1 MWFSSILSMKI
12 PRIELFEWLQNN
24 HQRAEHILAFSKMK
38 GLSKREYHELVN
50 YDLEP
55 ELDLGRGDPRGANE
69 FKQILKEMYGCGIY
83 NIVTTSGGTQAN
95 FLVFLA
101 TLNKNDEFIIEQ
113 PGYQPMWL
121 TPEMIGARMIP
132 WPRRFENGF
141 RLDVDALEA
150 LITDR
155 TKLIVLTNPHNPTGV
170 VADREL
176 EIKKIAEMAQARGIY
191 VLIDEIFLD
200 GAAEPQVSAYGLP
213 NVIITSSMTKV
224 YGLGGQRTGWII
236 APPEIVS
243 QCQNAKVH
251 ANGST
256 SYVGELM
263 NAYALRNARK
273 LLVQRFN
280 KHSISN
286 FQLLRE
292 WMETNQDIVEWV
304 RPHGGIMCFP
314 RYRVNMSSI
323 ELCHKLLDDHGVM
336 VIPGEYFNMDGH
348 IRLCYTCSED
358 VLTGGL
364 NALGK
369 GLRELGSG

>member
-1 MWFSSILSMKI
+1 MWLVSIHPVKI
-12 PRIELFEWLQNN
+12 PPIELFEWLQNN
-24 HQRAEHILAFSKMK
+24 HERAEYVLAFSKMK
-38 GLSKREYHELVN
+38 GLSKGEYDELVQ
-50 YDLEP
+50 YDLKP
-55 ELDLGRGDPRGANE
+55 ELDLGRGDPRGAYE
-69 FKQILKEMYGCGIY
+69 FKQILMEIYGCGID

-101 TLNKNDEFIIEQ
+101 TLQKKDKFIIEQ

-121 TPEMIGARMIP
+121 TPQMLGGRKIP
-132 WPRRFENGF
+132 WLRRFEDDF
-141 RLDVDALEA
+141 RLDVDALKN
-150 LITDR
+150 LITNR

-170 VADREL
+170 VADRKF
-176 EIKKIAEMAQARGIY
+176 EIKKIAEIAQAKGIY

-200 GAAEPQVSAYGLP
+200 GTDVPQVSAYGLP

-236 APPEIVS
+236 APPEIAA
-243 QCQNAKVH
+243 QCQIAKVH

-273 LLVQRFN
+273 LLMQRFT
-280 KHSISN
+280 KLSVSN
-286 FQLLRE
+286 FQVLSK
-292 WMETNQDIVEWV
+292 WMDANQDIVEWV

-314 RYRVNMSSI
+314 KYRVNMSSI
-323 ELCHKLLDDHGVM
+323 ELCHQLLDDHGVM
-336 VIPGEYFNMDGH
+336 VNPGEYFNMDGH
-348 IRLCYTCSED
+348 IRLCYTCEED
-358 VLTGGL
+358 VLRGGL

-369 GLRELGSG
+369 GLKELASG

>member
-1 MWFSSILSMKI
+1 MVSIHPMKI

-24 HQRAEHILAFSKMK
+24 HERAEYNLAFSKMK
-38 GLSKREYHELVN
+38 GLSKREYDKLVQ
-50 YDLEP
+50 YDLKP
-55 ELDLGRGDPRGANE
+55 ELDLGRGDPRGAFE
-69 FKQILKEMYGCGIY
+69 FKQILMEIYGCGID

-101 TLNKNDEFIIEQ
+101 TLQKKDKFIIEQ

-121 TPEMIGARMIP
+121 TPKMLGARKIP
-132 WPRRFENGF
+132 WLRRFEDDF
-141 RLDVDALEA
+141 RLDVDALEE
-150 LITDR
+150 LITHR

-170 VADREL
+170 VADREF
-176 EIKKIAEMAQARGIY
+176 EIKKIAEIAQDKGIY

-200 GAAEPQVSAYGLP
+200 GTDVPQVSAYGLP

-236 APPEIVS
+236 APPEIAA
-243 QCQNAKVH
+243 QCQIAKVH

-273 LLVQRFN
+273 LLMQRFT
-280 KHSISN
+280 KLSVSN
-286 FQLLRE
+286 FQVLSK
-292 WMETNQDIVEWV
+292 WMDANQDIVEWV
-304 RPHGGIMCFP
+304 QPHGGIMCFP
-314 RYRVNMSSI
+314 RYKVNMSSI

-336 VIPGEYFNMDGH
+336 VNPGEYFNMDGH

-369 GLRELGSG
+369 GLKELGSG

>member
-1 MWFSSILSMKI
+1 MCLVSIHPMKI

-24 HQRAEHILAFSKMK
+24 HERAEYVLAFSKMK
-38 GLSKREYHELVN
+38 GLSKREYDELVQ

-55 ELDLGRGDPRGANE
+55 ELDLGRGDPRGAYE
-69 FKQILKEMYGCGIY
+69 FKQILMEIYGCGID

-101 TLNKNDEFIIEQ
+101 TLNKKDEFIIEQ
-113 PGYQPMWL
+113 PSYQPMWL
-121 TPEMIGARMIP
+121 TPEMIGARKIP
-132 WPRRFENGF
+132 WLRRFEDGF

-176 EIKKIAEMAQARGIY
+176 EIKKIAEIAQAKGIY

-200 GAAEPQVSAYGLP
+200 GTDVPQVSAYGLS

-236 APPEIVS
+236 APPEIAA
-243 QCQNAKVH
+243 QCQIAKVH

-273 LLVQRFN
+273 LLIQRFN
-280 KHSISN
+280 KLSISN
-286 FQLLRE
+286 FQILIE
-292 WMETNQDIVEWV
+292 WMEANQDIVEWV
-304 RPHGGIMCFP
+304 LPHGGIMCFP

-323 ELCHKLLDDHGVM
+323 ELSQKLLDDHGVM

-358 VLTGGL
+358 MLTSGL
-364 NALGK
+364 NALGN
-369 GLRELGSG
+369 GLKALASG

>member
-1 MWFSSILSMKI
+1 MCLVSNHPMKI

-24 HQRAEHILAFSKMK
+24 NERAEFVLAFSKMK
-38 GLSKREYHELVN
+38 GVSKREYDELVQ
-50 YDLEP
+50 YDLGP
-55 ELDLGRGDPRGANE
+55 ELDLGRGDPRGTNE
-69 FKQILKEMYGCGIY
+69 FKQILMEIYGCGID

-101 TLNKNDEFIIEQ
+101 TLKKKDKFIIEQ

-121 TPEMIGARMIP
+121 TPKMMGARKVP
-132 WPRRFENGF
+132 WLRRFEDDF
-141 RLDVDALEA
+141 RLDIDALKE
-150 LITDR
+150 LITHR
-155 TKLIVLTNPHNPTGV
+155 TKLIVLTNPHNPSGV
-170 VADREL
+170 VADRES
-176 EIKKIAEMAQARGIY
+176 EIKKIAEIAQARGIY

-200 GAAEPQVSAYGLP
+200 GTDVPQVSAYGLP

-236 APPEIVS
+236 APPEIAA
-243 QCQNAKVH
+243 QCQIAKVH

-273 LLVQRFN
+273 LLMQRFT
-280 KHSISN
+280 KLSVSN
-286 FQLLRE
+286 FQVLSK
-292 WMETNQDIVEWV
+292 WMQANQDIVEWV

-323 ELCHKLLDDHGVM
+323 ELCHKLLDDYGVM
-336 VIPGEYFNMDGH
+336 VNPGEFFNMDGH
-348 IRLCYTCSED
+348 IRLCYVCSED
-358 VLTGGL
+358 VLRSGL
-364 NALGK
+364 DALGK
-369 GLRELGSG
+369 GLKELGSD

>member
-1 MWFSSILSMKI
+1 LWSLSIYPMKI

-24 HQRAEHILAFSKMK
+24 HQRAEHVLALSKMK

-55 ELDLGRGDPRGANE
+55 ELDLGRGDPRGAYE
-69 FKQILKEMYGCGIY
+69 FKQILKEIYGCSIY

-101 TLNKNDEFIIEQ
+101 TLNKNDDFIIEQ

-132 WPRRFENGF
+132 WLRRFEDGF

-176 EIKKIAEMAQARGIY
+176 EIKKIAEMAQAKGIY

-200 GAAEPQVSAYGLP
+200 GADKPQISAYGLP

-243 QCQNAKVH
+243 QCQYAKTH

-273 LLVQRFN
+273 LLIQRFN
-280 KHSISN
+280 KLSMSN
-286 FQLLRE
+286 FQILSE
-292 WMETNQDIVEWV
+292 WMEANQDIVEWV
-304 RPHGGIMCFP
+304 LPHGGIMCFP

-323 ELCHKLLDDHGVM
+323 ELCQKLLDDHGVM

-358 VLTGGL
+358 VLTSGL
-364 NALGK
+364 NALGN
-369 GLRELGSG
+369 GLKALASG

>member
-1 MWFSSILSMKI
+1 MKI
-12 PRIELFEWLQNN
+12 PHIELFDWLQNN
-24 HQRAEHILAFSKMK
+24 AQRAEHVLAFSKMK
-38 GLSKREYHELVN
+38 GLSKREYDELVH
-50 YDLEP
+50 YELEP

-69 FKQILKEMYGCGIY
+69 FKQILKEIYGCGIY

-101 TLNKNDEFIIEQ
+101 TLNKGDEFIIEQ

-121 TPEMIGARMIP
+121 TPEMLGAKKVP
-132 WPRRFENGF
+132 WLRQFENGF
-141 RLDVDALEA
+141 RLDVGALES

-155 TKLIVLTNPHNPTGV
+155 TKLIVITNPHNPTGV

-176 EIKKIAEMAQARGIY
+176 EIKKIAEIAQAKGIY

-200 GAAEPQVSAYGLP
+200 GADKPQVSAYGLP

-251 ANGST
+251 ANGSS

-263 NAYALRNARK
+263 NAYALRNARN

-280 KHSISN
+280 KLSISN
-286 FQLLRE
+286 FQVLTN
-292 WMETNQDIVEWV
+292 WMEANQDIVEWV
-304 RPHGGIMCFP
+304 LPHGGIMCFP
-314 RYRVNMSSI
+314 RYRLAMSSI
-323 ELCHKLLDDHGVM
+323 ELCQKLLDDHGVM

-348 IRLCYTCSED
+348 IRLCYTCSEEEL
-358 VLTGGL
+358 VSGL
-364 NALGK
+364 NVLGK
-369 GLRELGSG
+369 GLRALASD

>member
-1 MWFSSILSMKI
+1 MWLVSIHPVKI
-12 PRIELFEWLQNN
+12 PPIELFEWLQNN
-24 HQRAEHILAFSKMK
+24 HERAEYVLAFSKMK
-38 GLSKREYHELVN
+38 GLSKGEYDELVQ
-50 YDLEP
+50 YDLKP
-55 ELDLGRGDPRGANE
+55 ELDLGRGDPRGAYE
-69 FKQILKEMYGCGIY
+69 FKQILMEIYGCGID

-101 TLNKNDEFIIEQ
+101 TLQKKDKFIIEQ

-121 TPEMIGARMIP
+121 TPQMLGGRKIP
-132 WPRRFENGF
+132 WLRRFEDDF
-141 RLDVDALEA
+141 RLDVDALKN
-150 LITDR
+150 LITNR

-170 VADREL
+170 VADRKF
-176 EIKKIAEMAQARGIY
+176 EIKKIAEIAQAKGIY

-200 GAAEPQVSAYGLP
+200 GTDVPQVSAYGLP

-236 APPEIVS
+236 APPEIAA
-243 QCQNAKVH
+243 QCQIAKVH

-273 LLVQRFN
+273 LLMQRFT
-280 KHSISN
+280 KLSVSN
-286 FQLLRE
+286 FQVLSK
-292 WMETNQDIVEWV
+292 WMDANQDIVEWV

-314 RYRVNMSSI
+314 KYRVNMSSI

-336 VIPGEYFNMDGH
+336 VNPGEYFNMDGH
-348 IRLCYTCSED
+348 IRLCYTCEED
-358 VLTGGL
+358 VLRGGL

-369 GLRELGSG
+369 GLKELASG